1 MFKKFICYYTN
12 KKTEIIYAEKMF
24 ARVGLIEFV
33 DENERTVAVVSSH
46 NVYSVV
52 MDIVDQALI
61 EEKR

>member
-1 MFKKFICYYTN
+1 
-12 KKTEIIYAEKMF
+12 MF

-33 DENERTVAVVSSH
+33 DENGRTVAIVSSH

-52 MDIVDQALI
+52 MDIIDQALI